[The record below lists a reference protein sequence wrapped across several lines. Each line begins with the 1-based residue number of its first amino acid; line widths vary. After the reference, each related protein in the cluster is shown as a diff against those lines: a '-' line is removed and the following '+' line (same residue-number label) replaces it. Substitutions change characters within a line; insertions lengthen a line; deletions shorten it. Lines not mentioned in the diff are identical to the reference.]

1 MLCFF
6 FAYQRTKYAVG
17 VLTFCS
23 VIDWYWKA
31 TGTRTQRVR
40 STTETECLQLQK
52 YTPCLSE
59 SPMLLYLILFDLIR
73 SRTAMEATQVGAR
86 FGDTNCAAQSCII
99 YLKKK
104 PTSIYFFAV
113 SHARPLDGAKL
124 WRSSNEKWSTRHMR
138 HRARCRVRRWIYTA
152 MPSIASHRKI
162 FFFICCLNERSE
174 FRRYSCSVY
183 WRQASLAWRVV
194 RSSA

>member
-59 SPMLLYLILFDLIR
+59 SPMLLNLILFDLIR

-104 PTSIYFFAV
+104 TYIHLFLCLFACKTTRR
-113 SHARPLDGAKL
+113 SHVMTEL
-124 WRSSNEKWSTRHMR
+124 KWKMINATYAASR
-138 HRARCRVRRWIYTA
+138 A
-152 MPSIASHRKI
+152 MPGATLNIYCDAIDCIAQED
-162 FFFICCLNERSE
+162 FFFHLLSKRK
-174 FRRYSCSVY
+174 
-183 WRQASLAWRVV
+183 V
-194 RSSA
+194 RISPI